1 MVSYYVL
8 HFSTG
13 HSNVSGENGPQNGSF
28 EGNAHAN
35 TSSGQVQS
43 GSAASGTVGAG
54 GDVPGDAGGVTVR
67 GQVFCC
73 SPRYTGLQY
82 IGEGAYGMVV

>member
-1 MVSYYVL
+1 M
-8 HFSTG
+8 STE
-13 HSNVSGENGPQNGSF
+13 NSGQNGTIV
-28 EGNAHAN
+28 ENNQAGAA
-35 TSSGQVQS
+35 SGQVPAVQGASANVGSS
-43 GSAASGTVGAG
+43 GDSQEAE
-54 GDVPGDAGGVTVR
+54 GVTVR

>member
-1 MVSYYVL
+1 MIRYL
-8 HFSTG
+8 FEIEIG
-13 HSNVSGENGPQNGSF
+13 HSNVSGENGTQNGAVGGSNHV
-28 EGNAHAN
+28 E
-35 TSSGQVQS
+35 TSSGQVV
-43 GSAASGTVGAG
+43 AGAG
-54 GDVPGDAGGVTVR
+54 VPAVAGPLADVQGEAAGVTVR

>member
-1 MVSYYVL
+1 MSL
-8 HFSTG
+8 KAEAE
-13 HSNVSGENGPQNGSF
+13 HSPRLLP
-28 EGNAHAN
+28 
-35 TSSGQVQS
+35 
-43 GSAASGTVGAG
+43 G
-54 GDVPGDAGGVTVR
+54 GDGQGEAGGVTVR

>member
-1 MVSYYVL
+1 M
-8 HFSTG
+8 
-13 HSNVSGENGPQNGSF
+13 ENGTQNGPAPPPPPS
-28 EGNAHAN
+28 
-35 TSSGQVQS
+35 TSGPI
-43 GSAASGTVGAG
+43 GAG
-54 GDVPGDAGGVTVR
+54 GDIQGDSGGVTVR